1 MKKLILS
8 LSFAL
13 LGITS
18 LFAAKACSGIV
29 QIALADGTEVSARL
43 YGDEHFHYYMMLDGT
58 PLKKNA
64 EGKYVVSTKDELQAR
79 RRLTT
84 RATSNESSIGL
95 GIGST
100 RATGIGSDTPS
111 YFPHT
116 GSPKALVILV
126 QFQDVKFKSAD
137 PVATFNHYLN
147 AGMEEEAPAAD
158 AAIYS
163 TDPSATNY
171 GSVKQYFTDMSM
183 GQFTPQFDVVGPV
196 TMSQNSAYYGKDLSD
211 TDYRYRQ
218 MISEACTLIA
228 QGKVDLLTAQGK
240 VGNQIAQSQASSKL
254 NFADYDSD
262 GDGYVDL
269 VYIIYAGY
277 SQSWGDNSDDCL
289 WPKSGTATFF
299 KYDANGNQTGQILKL
314 DGKYI
319 SRFGINNEL
328 NQTPADKDS
337 EGRDY
342 LNGIGL
348 FCHEFSHTLG
358 FPDLY
363 DTNGDYNDQC
373 PDYWDLMDGGEYTNN
388 GYCPT
393 PYSPWEK
400 EMMGWSAPITLAANE
415 PQQLTLEPYNE
426 NSKSYKIEAERN
438 GEYLLLENIPS
449 TGWYQHLYGDG
460 MLVWRIDYADKSYV
474 NLLDFP
480 NNTLGKPRV
489 MIVPADGQ
497 QLYSLLCGNGDNSPT
512 MEEWETS
519 MRNDLFPAYG
529 IGENGKDIDCLT
541 SVKLNHSTL
550 TTRPLYNIKKD
561 EATGIVTFDYLKDF
575 SATGIENALIAPG
588 ADNRPIEYFD
598 LEGRKIAH
606 PQKGHLYVTNKG
618 KKLIY

>member
-18 LFAAKACSGIV
+18 LFATRARSGITKLT
-29 QIALADGTEVSARL
+29 LADGTEVSVHL

-64 EGKYVVSTKDELQAR
+64 EGKYVASTKDELQAR
-79 RRLTT
+79 RMQ
-84 RATSNESSIGL
+84 AMKVSGSESSMDS

-100 RATGIGSDTPS
+100 RATGIGFDTSPS
-111 YFPHT
+111 YFPHM

-126 QFQDVKFKSAD
+126 QFKDVKFKSTD

-147 AGMEEEAPAAD
+147 AEMGEEVPTAD
-158 AAIYS
+158 AATYC
-163 TDPSATNY
+163 TDKDATNY

-196 TMSQNSAYYGKDLSD
+196 TMSQNSAYYGKDISD
-211 TDYRYRQ
+211 TDDRFRQ
-218 MISEACTLIA
+218 MISEACTQIA
-228 QGKVDLLTAQGK
+228 QGKDGS
-240 VGNQIAQSQASSKL
+240 NI
-254 NFADYDSD
+254 NFADYDSN

-289 WPKSGTATFF
+289 WPKSGTAIFY
-299 KYDANGNQTGQILKL
+299 KYDANGKQTSQILKFN
-314 DGKYI
+314 GKYI
-319 SRFGINNEL
+319 SRYGINNEL
-328 NQTPADKDS
+328 NQTPADKDN

-358 FPDLY
+358 LPDLY
-363 DTNGDYNDQC
+363 NTINDYNDQS

-400 EMMGWSAPITLAANE
+400 EMMGWSTPITLVADE
-415 PQQLTLEPYNE
+415 PQQLTLEPYSE
-426 NSKSYKIEAERN
+426 NSKSYKIEAEKN
-438 GEYLLLENIPS
+438 GEYLLLQSIQN
-449 TGWYQHLYGDG
+449 TGWYQYLYGSG
-460 MLVWRIDYADKSYV
+460 MLVWRIDYADKQTV
-474 NLLDFP
+474 NLNDRP

-489 MIVPADGQ
+489 MIVPADGEL
-497 QLYSLLCGNGDNSPT
+497 LYSLLCT
-512 MEEWETS
+512 TEQWRTS
-519 MRNDLFPAYG
+519 MQNDPFPAYG
-529 IGENGKDIDCLT
+529 IGENGKDIDFLT

-550 TTRPLYNIKKD
+550 TSRPLYNIKKD

-575 SATGIENALIAPG
+575 SATGIENAIIAQD
-588 ADNRPIEYFD
+588 AANRPIEYFD
-598 LEGRKIAH
+598 LEGRKITF

-618 KKLIY
+618 KKIIF

>member
-1 MKKLILS
+1 MKKFILT
-8 LSFAL
+8 LAFAL
-13 LGITS
+13 LGITC
-18 LFAAKACSGIV
+18 LFAARARSGITK
-29 QIALADGTEVSARL
+29 ITLADGTEVSVRL

-64 EGKYVVSTKDELQAR
+64 EGKYVVSTKDELLAR
-79 RRLTT
+79 KMLATKT
-84 RATSNESSIGL
+84 AGFGSSRAS
-95 GIGST
+95 GIG
-100 RATGIGSDTPS
+100 IDTSSS
-111 YFPHT
+111 YFPHI

-126 QFQDVKFKSAD
+126 QFQDVKFKSTD

-147 AGMEEEAPAAD
+147 AEMGEEAPTAD
-158 AAIYS
+158 AATYC
-163 TDPSATNY
+163 TDKDATNY

-196 TMSQNSAYYGKDLSD
+196 TMSQNSAYYGKDLSK
-211 TDYRYRQ
+211 TDYRFKQ

-228 QGKVDLLTAQGK
+228 QGNVDTQVTQGN
-240 VGNQIAQSQASSKL
+240 VDTQVTQGNAGSNI

-289 WPKSGTATFF
+289 WPKSGTATFY
-299 KYDANGNQTGQILKL
+299 KYDANGKQTSQILKF
-314 DGKYI
+314 DGKHI
-319 SRFGINNEL
+319 SRYGINNEL
-328 NQTPADKDS
+328 NQTPADKDN

-358 FPDLY
+358 LPDLY
-363 DTNGDYNDQC
+363 NTNGDYNDQS

-400 EMMGWSAPITLAANE
+400 EMMGWSTPITLAADE
-415 PQQLTLEPYNE
+415 PQQLTLEPYSE
-426 NSKSYKIEAERN
+426 NSKSYKMEAENN
-438 GEYLLLENIPS
+438 GEYLLLQNIQD
-449 TGWYQHLYGDG
+449 TGWYQHLYGSG
-460 MLVWRIDYADKSYV
+460 MLVWRIDYADKQAV
-474 NLLDFP
+474 NTLDFP

-489 MIVPADGQ
+489 MIVPADGEL
-497 QLYSLLCGNGDNSPT
+497 LYSLLCGNGVDSPT
-512 MEEWETS
+512 IEQWITS
-519 MRNDLFPAYG
+519 MQNDPFPAYG

-550 TTRPLYNIKKD
+550 TSRPLYNIKKN
-561 EATGIVTFDYLKDF
+561 EATGMVTFDYLKDY
-575 SATGIENALIAPG
+575 STGIENAIIDQE
-588 ADNRPIEYFD
+588 ADNRPIQYFD
-598 LEGRKIAH
+598 LQGRKIET
-606 PQKGHLYVTNKG
+606 PQKGHLYISTKG
-618 KKLIY
+618 KKIIF